1 MGKRL
6 AKAGMKMSSV
16 VPSTMGTLMSSGVM
30 EGGKRLSGCEAI
42 GPAEFASFLEGYA
55 AGIQKRGKCQ
65 RGDRTVLDAIG
76 PAADAAAQAAAQP
89 GATLASV
96 AEAAVRGADEG
107 VTATRDM
114 TPSLARLPCSPPAP
128 PAWKIRAPL
137 PASSWCAVWRITF
150 AKGNDSMG
158 KLIGFGDFMVR
169 LGPPGYQRFIQCSQF
184 DVNYTG
190 AEANVCVSLAMMGM
204 ETEFV
209 TRLPDNDIARAG
221 LATLRKYGVGVRH
234 VAFGG
239 ERMGVFYVEKGASS
253 APGQGGL
260 RSQVF
265 LHCHRAR
272 RGF

>member
-1 MGKRL
+1 MEKITIAELTALFDSVAAIMAENADRLCAMDANMGDGDLGLTMKKGFGALPGLIADIDEADLGKRL

-114 TPSLARLPCSPPAP
+114 TPKFGKA
-128 PAWKIRAPL
+128 
-137 PASSWCAVWRITF
+137 AVF
-150 AKGNDSMG
+150 A
-158 KLIGFGDFMVR
+158 
-169 LGPPGYQRFIQCSQF
+169 
-184 DVNYTG
+184 
-190 AEANVCVSLAMMGM
+190 
-204 ETEFV
+204 
-209 TRLPDNDIARAG
+209 ARAAGVEDQGAVAGQLVVRG
-221 LATLRKYGVGVRH
+221 LANYICEGK
-234 VAFGG
+234 
-239 ERMGVFYVEKGASS
+239 
-253 APGQGGL
+253 
-260 RSQVF
+260 
-265 LHCHRAR
+265 
-272 RGF
+272 

>member
-1 MGKRL
+1 MEKITIAELTALFDSVAAIMAENADRLCAMDANMGDGDLGLTMKKGFGALPGLIADIDEADLGKRL

-16 VPSTMGTLMSSGVM
+16 VPLTMGTLMSSGVM

-114 TPSLARLPCSPPAP
+114 TPKFGKA
-128 PAWKIRAPL
+128 
-137 PASSWCAVWRITF
+137 AVF
-150 AKGNDSMG
+150 A
-158 KLIGFGDFMVR
+158 
-169 LGPPGYQRFIQCSQF
+169 
-184 DVNYTG
+184 
-190 AEANVCVSLAMMGM
+190 
-204 ETEFV
+204 
-209 TRLPDNDIARAG
+209 ARAAGVEDQGAVAGQLVVRG
-221 LATLRKYGVGVRH
+221 LANYICEGK
-234 VAFGG
+234 
-239 ERMGVFYVEKGASS
+239 
-253 APGQGGL
+253 
-260 RSQVF
+260 
-265 LHCHRAR
+265 
-272 RGF
+272 

>member
-1 MGKRL
+1 MEKITIAELTALFDSVAAIMAENADRLCAMDANMGDGDLGLTMKKGFGALPGLIADIDEADMGKRL

-107 VTATRDM
+107 VIATRDM
-114 TPSLARLPCSPPAP
+114 TPKFGKA
-128 PAWKIRAPL
+128 
-137 PASSWCAVWRITF
+137 AVF
-150 AKGNDSMG
+150 A
-158 KLIGFGDFMVR
+158 
-169 LGPPGYQRFIQCSQF
+169 
-184 DVNYTG
+184 
-190 AEANVCVSLAMMGM
+190 
-204 ETEFV
+204 
-209 TRLPDNDIARAG
+209 ARAAGVEDQGAVAGQLVVRG
-221 LATLRKYGVGVRH
+221 LANYIR
-234 VAFGG
+234 GG
-239 ERMGVFYVEKGASS
+239 K
-253 APGQGGL
+253 
-260 RSQVF
+260 
-265 LHCHRAR
+265 
-272 RGF
+272 

>member
-1 MGKRL
+1 MEKITMAELTALFDSVAAIMAENADRLCAMDANMGDGDLGLTMKKGFGALPGLIADIDEADLGKRL

-107 VTATRDM
+107 VIATRDM
-114 TPSLARLPCSPPAP
+114 TPKFGKA
-128 PAWKIRAPL
+128 
-137 PASSWCAVWRITF
+137 AVF
-150 AKGNDSMG
+150 A
-158 KLIGFGDFMVR
+158 
-169 LGPPGYQRFIQCSQF
+169 
-184 DVNYTG
+184 
-190 AEANVCVSLAMMGM
+190 
-204 ETEFV
+204 
-209 TRLPDNDIARAG
+209 ARAAGVEDQGAVAGQLVVRG
-221 LATLRKYGVGVRH
+221 LANYICEGK
-234 VAFGG
+234 
-239 ERMGVFYVEKGASS
+239 
-253 APGQGGL
+253 
-260 RSQVF
+260 
-265 LHCHRAR
+265 
-272 RGF
+272 

>member
-1 MGKRL
+1 MEKITMAELTALFDSVAAIMAENAERLCAMDANMGDGDLGLTMKKGFGALPGLIADIDEADLGKRL

-114 TPSLARLPCSPPAP
+114 TPKFGKA
-128 PAWKIRAPL
+128 
-137 PASSWCAVWRITF
+137 AVF
-150 AKGNDSMG
+150 A
-158 KLIGFGDFMVR
+158 
-169 LGPPGYQRFIQCSQF
+169 
-184 DVNYTG
+184 
-190 AEANVCVSLAMMGM
+190 
-204 ETEFV
+204 
-209 TRLPDNDIARAG
+209 ARAAGVEDQGAVAGQLVVRG
-221 LATLRKYGVGVRH
+221 LANYICEGK
-234 VAFGG
+234 
-239 ERMGVFYVEKGASS
+239 
-253 APGQGGL
+253 
-260 RSQVF
+260 
-265 LHCHRAR
+265 
-272 RGF
+272 

>member
-1 MGKRL
+1 MEKITMAELTALFDSVAAIMAENADRLCAMDANMGDGDLGLTMKKGFGALPGLIADIDEADMGKRL

-89 GATLASV
+89 SATLASV

-114 TPSLARLPCSPPAP
+114 TPKFGKA
-128 PAWKIRAPL
+128 
-137 PASSWCAVWRITF
+137 AVF
-150 AKGNDSMG
+150 A
-158 KLIGFGDFMVR
+158 
-169 LGPPGYQRFIQCSQF
+169 
-184 DVNYTG
+184 
-190 AEANVCVSLAMMGM
+190 
-204 ETEFV
+204 
-209 TRLPDNDIARAG
+209 ARAAGVEDQGAVAGQLVVRG
-221 LATLRKYGVGVRH
+221 LANYICEGK
-234 VAFGG
+234 
-239 ERMGVFYVEKGASS
+239 
-253 APGQGGL
+253 
-260 RSQVF
+260 
-265 LHCHRAR
+265 
-272 RGF
+272 

>member
-1 MGKRL
+1 MEKITIAELTALFDSVAAIMAENADRLCAMDANMGDGDLGLTMKKGFGALPGLIADIDEADLGKRL

-107 VTATRDM
+107 VAATRDM
-114 TPSLARLPCSPPAP
+114 TPKFGKA
-128 PAWKIRAPL
+128 
-137 PASSWCAVWRITF
+137 AVF
-150 AKGNDSMG
+150 A
-158 KLIGFGDFMVR
+158 
-169 LGPPGYQRFIQCSQF
+169 
-184 DVNYTG
+184 
-190 AEANVCVSLAMMGM
+190 
-204 ETEFV
+204 
-209 TRLPDNDIARAG
+209 ARAAGVEDQGAVAGQLVVQG
-221 LATLRKYGVGVRH
+221 LANYIR
-234 VAFGG
+234 GG
-239 ERMGVFYVEKGASS
+239 K
-253 APGQGGL
+253 
-260 RSQVF
+260 
-265 LHCHRAR
+265 
-272 RGF
+272 

>member
-1 MGKRL
+1 MEKITIAELTALFDSVAAIMAENADRLCAMDANMGDGDLGLTMKKGFGALPGLIADIDEADLGKRL

-114 TPSLARLPCSPPAP
+114 TPKFGKA
-128 PAWKIRAPL
+128 
-137 PASSWCAVWRITF
+137 AVF
-150 AKGNDSMG
+150 A
-158 KLIGFGDFMVR
+158 
-169 LGPPGYQRFIQCSQF
+169 
-184 DVNYTG
+184 
-190 AEANVCVSLAMMGM
+190 
-204 ETEFV
+204 
-209 TRLPDNDIARAG
+209 ARAAGVEDQGAVAGQLVVRG
-221 LATLRKYGVGVRH
+221 LANYIR
-234 VAFGG
+234 GG
-239 ERMGVFYVEKGASS
+239 K
-253 APGQGGL
+253 
-260 RSQVF
+260 
-265 LHCHRAR
+265 
-272 RGF
+272 

>member
-1 MGKRL
+1 MEKITMAELTALFDSVAAIMAENADRLCAMDANMGDGDLGLTMKKGFGALPGLIADIDEADLGKRL

-114 TPSLARLPCSPPAP
+114 TPKFGKA
-128 PAWKIRAPL
+128 
-137 PASSWCAVWRITF
+137 AVF
-150 AKGNDSMG
+150 A
-158 KLIGFGDFMVR
+158 
-169 LGPPGYQRFIQCSQF
+169 
-184 DVNYTG
+184 
-190 AEANVCVSLAMMGM
+190 
-204 ETEFV
+204 
-209 TRLPDNDIARAG
+209 ARAAGVEDQGAVAGQLVVRG
-221 LATLRKYGVGVRH
+221 LANYICEGK
-234 VAFGG
+234 
-239 ERMGVFYVEKGASS
+239 
-253 APGQGGL
+253 
-260 RSQVF
+260 
-265 LHCHRAR
+265 
-272 RGF
+272 

>member
-1 MGKRL
+1 MAENADRLCAMDANMGDGDLGLTMKKGFGALPGLIADIDEADMGKRL

-114 TPSLARLPCSPPAP
+114 TPKFGKA
-128 PAWKIRAPL
+128 
-137 PASSWCAVWRITF
+137 AVF
-150 AKGNDSMG
+150 A
-158 KLIGFGDFMVR
+158 
-169 LGPPGYQRFIQCSQF
+169 
-184 DVNYTG
+184 
-190 AEANVCVSLAMMGM
+190 
-204 ETEFV
+204 
-209 TRLPDNDIARAG
+209 ARAAGVEDQGAVAGQLVVRG
-221 LATLRKYGVGVRH
+221 LANYICEGK
-234 VAFGG
+234 
-239 ERMGVFYVEKGASS
+239 
-253 APGQGGL
+253 
-260 RSQVF
+260 
-265 LHCHRAR
+265 
-272 RGF
+272 

>member
-1 MGKRL
+1 MEKITIAELTALFDSVAAIMAENADRLCAMDANMGDGDLGLTMKKGFGALPGLIADIDEADLGKRL

-114 TPSLARLPCSPPAP
+114 TPKFGKA
-128 PAWKIRAPL
+128 
-137 PASSWCAVWRITF
+137 AVF
-150 AKGNDSMG
+150 A
-158 KLIGFGDFMVR
+158 
-169 LGPPGYQRFIQCSQF
+169 
-184 DVNYTG
+184 
-190 AEANVCVSLAMMGM
+190 
-204 ETEFV
+204 
-209 TRLPDNDIARAG
+209 ARAAGVEDQGAVAGQLVVGG
-221 LATLRKYGVGVRH
+221 LANYICEGK
-234 VAFGG
+234 
-239 ERMGVFYVEKGASS
+239 
-253 APGQGGL
+253 
-260 RSQVF
+260 
-265 LHCHRAR
+265 
-272 RGF
+272 

>member
-1 MGKRL
+1 MEKITIAELTALFDSVAAIMAENADRLCAMDANMGDGDLGLTMKKGFGALPGLIADIDEADLGKRL

-114 TPSLARLPCSPPAP
+114 TPKFGKAAVFAARA
-128 PAWKIRAPL
+128 A
-137 PASSWCAVWRITF
+137 
-150 AKGNDSMG
+150 
-158 KLIGFGDFMVR
+158 
-169 LGPPGYQRFIQCSQF
+169 
-184 DVNYTG
+184 G
-190 AEANVCVSLAMMGM
+190 AEDQGAVAGQLV
-204 ETEFV
+204 V
-209 TRLPDNDIARAG
+209 RG
-221 LATLRKYGVGVRH
+221 LANYICEGK
-234 VAFGG
+234 
-239 ERMGVFYVEKGASS
+239 
-253 APGQGGL
+253 
-260 RSQVF
+260 
-265 LHCHRAR
+265 
-272 RGF
+272 